1 VEGVREAF
9 GAPVE
14 IEYAIDLNK
23 DEEGRATFYL
33 LQIKPLVGSGAGY
46 SIDPESVCTDDML
59 LVSRKSMGNGLVEG
73 ITDII
78 YVEPE
83 KFDNLKTNE
92 MAAEIDAINR
102 QMLALGRKYVLIGP
116 GRWGTKDRFL
126 GIPVEWPQISNAKII
141 VEVSLP
147 NFHIDASQGSHFFH
161 NVTSMNIGY
170 LAVNEATAE
179 GVIMWDRLSR
189 EKEVGKGTWF
199 RHIRFSKPL
208 VIRMDGRLGMAVIS
222 SGA

>member
-1 VEGVREAF
+1 
-9 GAPVE
+9 
-14 IEYAIDLNK
+14 
-23 DEEGRATFYL
+23 
-33 LQIKPLVGSGAGY
+33 
-46 SIDPESVCTDDML
+46 ML

-83 KFDNLKTNE
+83 RFDNLKTNE

-102 QMLALGRKYVLIGP
+102 KMLAQGRKYVLIGP

-179 GVIMWDRLSR
+179 GVINVGQA
-189 EKEVGKGTWF
+189 EEGEGIGKGTWF
-199 RHIRFSKPL
+199 RHIRFPNRWLSEWTARWGWP
-208 VIRMDGRLGMAVIS
+208 
-222 SGA
+222 